1 MKRFRPLLFFAL
13 FIGILTAANIYL
25 ASRFNFYFGFEN
37 KGFLNIIFPA
47 LTALM
52 IFGVIPFSNST
63 RKAAHL
69 IYISAATI
77 MGLLLFLVLSVLLVD
92 FIDLFADFSPKTA
105 GLIAL
110 SITFLVSIYGILNS
124 WNVQVTKQEIGI
136 NRLRKE
142 IKAIHLSDIHIGH
155 FRGKKFLQKI
165 VEKTNRQKADVVF
178 ITGDLFDG
186 RINLNKEELEPLTHL
201 NAPVYFVEG
210 NHDKYT
216 GVETIK
222 NFLRELN
229 VTVLE
234 NEMVNFN
241 DVQIIGLNHMRADNK
256 SFNMHA
262 SANGSTIKSTLENL
276 NIYKNKPSVL
286 LHHSPD
292 GIQYAS
298 EHNIDLYLC
307 GHTHAGQL
315 FPIKYLAN
323 LIFDYNRGLHHFN
336 GTRIFVSQGAGTFG
350 PPMRV
355 GTKSEITLITLKPS
369 LP

>member
-1 MKRFRPLLFFAL
+1 
-13 FIGILTAANIYL
+13 
-25 ASRFNFYFGFEN
+25 
-37 KGFLNIIFPA
+37 
-47 LTALM
+47 
-52 IFGVIPFSNST
+52 
-63 RKAAHL
+63 
-69 IYISAATI
+69 
-77 MGLLLFLVLSVLLVD
+77 
-92 FIDLFADFSPKTA
+92 
-105 GLIAL
+105 
-110 SITFLVSIYGILNS
+110 
-124 WNVQVTKQEIGI
+124 
-136 NRLRKE
+136 
-142 IKAIHLSDIHIGH
+142 
-155 FRGKKFLQKI
+155 
-165 VEKTNRQKADVVF
+165 
-178 ITGDLFDG
+178 
-186 RINLNKEELEPLTHL
+186 
-201 NAPVYFVEG
+201 
-210 NHDKYT
+210 
-216 GVETIK
+216 
-222 NFLRELN
+222 
-229 VTVLE
+229 
-234 NEMVNFN
+234 
-241 DVQIIGLNHMRADNK
+241 
-256 SFNMHA
+256 MHA